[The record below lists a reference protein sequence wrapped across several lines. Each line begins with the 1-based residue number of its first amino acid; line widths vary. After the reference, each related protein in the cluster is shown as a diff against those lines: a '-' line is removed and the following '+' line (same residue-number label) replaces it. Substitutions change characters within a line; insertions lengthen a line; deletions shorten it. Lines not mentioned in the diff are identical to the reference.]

1 MWHAQSHNHHNHH
14 NHSKAYS
21 RLSHISAPF
30 DIPTGTLLPMKG
42 KYLSTMT
49 FLRFTFACFPEG
61 VSSFSPAFVRML
73 SRQSHFG
80 SNRFASSV
88 AQHQQQQQQQEGSD
102 VWLHPDQFGEIPL
115 PKSLSPSAVLEFKK
129 CPQSFLLQYL
139 YKLRQPQSV
148 ALAKGSMCHE
158 ALEKVFDL
166 EPEDRNL
173 ETLQNLLRVSWG
185 QNRFHDKYKFLF
197 DTPDGERDIE
207 AEKQWGQSALKLLE
221 NYYQVEDPS
230 TITRP
235 NPLRREIWL
244 HSHLTLDPS
253 LGITSQREMQGELNK
268 KEDAETFYVRG
279 IIDRLDMVRLPS
291 KQVALKVVD
300 YVSFNVLNYSLIH
313 NSS

>member
-1 MWHAQSHNHHNHH
+1 MKIKGRTKNQH

-21 RLSHISAPF
+21 ISYHISAPF
-30 DIPTGTLLPMKG
+30 DIPTLLPMKG

-49 FLRFTFACFPEG
+49 FLRLTFACFPEG
-61 VSSFSPAFVRML
+61 VSSFSPASVRML

-80 SNRFASSV
+80 NNRFASSV
-88 AQHQQQQQQQEGSD
+88 AQHDSD
-102 VWLHPDQFGEIPL
+102 VWLHPNQFGKIPL
-115 PKSLSPSAVLEFKK
+115 PKALSPSAVLEFKK

-139 YKLRQPQSV
+139 YKLKQPQSV

-185 QNRFHDKYKFLF
+185 QKRFHKNYKFLF
-197 DTPDGERDIE
+197 DAPDGERDIE
-207 AEKQWGQSALKLLE
+207 AETKWGQSALKLLE
-221 NYYQVEDPS
+221 NYYLVEDPS

-253 LGITSQREMQGELNK
+253 LGITSERTAQGELNK

-291 KQVALKVVD
+291 KEVALKVVD
-300 YVSFNVLNYSLIH
+300 YVSFNVLD
-313 NSS
+313 